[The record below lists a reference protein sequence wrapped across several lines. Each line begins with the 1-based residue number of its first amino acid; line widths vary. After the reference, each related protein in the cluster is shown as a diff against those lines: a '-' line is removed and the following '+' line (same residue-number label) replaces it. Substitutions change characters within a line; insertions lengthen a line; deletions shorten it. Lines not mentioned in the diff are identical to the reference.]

1 MKLGDLTA
9 DVLRRAVKI
18 YAREVYGSAWPEQVE
33 RALKIPGRNFV
44 ELLFGMIDESGESG
58 ETEAHHRR
66 FVLRLGNPNYPCMKL
81 VLEEVLFDGEFFFS
95 VDTHDEIDL
104 DPSFPGYDDW
114 QELCRYNRE
123 VKRRVEEAFAR
134 EGIPSIQ
141 TMRDIAAED
150 ASTATPAP
158 SGRKVL
164 LALDNPLESE
174 AVALA
179 LRSRGYEVTEAPRD
193 PGRPPPGGSHPS
205 GGAGYVAEPLR
216 FPEIASAAGVDLVL
230 VGHVFGG
237 ESGRRLCCEL
247 AEHRKRV
254 PGRPR
259 GEKRRLP
266 CIVLGVRAS
275 DRRERPEGVDAEVPE
290 PFDREELLRALD
302 ELLS

>member
-9 DVLRRAVKI
+9 DVLRRAVEI
-18 YAREVYGSAWPEQVE
+18 YACEAYGSGWPEQVE
-33 RALKIPGRNFV
+33 SALAISGRNFV
-44 ELLFGMIDESGESG
+44 ELLSGMIDESGESG

-66 FVLRLGNPNYPCMKL
+66 YVLRLGNPNYPCMKL
-81 VLEEVLFDGEFFFS
+81 VFEEVLFDGEFFFS

-104 DPSFPGYDDW
+104 DPSFPDYDDW
-114 QELCRYNRE
+114 QELCRYNRG
-123 VKRRVEEAFAR
+123 VKQRVEDAFAR
-134 EGIPSIQ
+134 EGIPTIQ
-141 TMRDIAAED
+141 TVRDIAAED
-150 ASTATPAP
+150 ASAATPAP

-174 AVALA
+174 AVAMA
-179 LRSRGYEVTEAPRD
+179 LRSRGYEVTEAPHD
-193 PGRPPPGGSHPS
+193 PDRPAPGGKSPS
-205 GGAGYVAEPLR
+205 GGAGYVAEPSR

-247 AEHRKRV
+247 AEHRRSTPGESRGGKRH
-254 PGRPR
+254 
-259 GEKRRLP
+259 LP

-275 DRRERPEGVDAEVPE
+275 DRRERPEGADAVVPE